1 MHPRVNNRNSS
12 SSISIFS
19 HFHACIK
26 PKTPLHGKRPRQHL
40 GSRRGGATSP
50 IVRDH
55 LIKQL
60 FYHSLVK
67 NVMCMQYEASSWNCS
82 VVFFFMLEVEI
93 LSSKNGT
100 WVSMDDGPNLLGRTN
115 LWPEALEGHW
125 LVIPGNNISW
135 QSYHALSCSHTNT
148 RVHMVPNLWSL

>member
-12 SSISIFS
+12 SSISNFS
-19 HFHACIK
+19 HFHSCIK
-26 PKTPLHGKRPRQHL
+26 PKTPQCGKKPRQHL
-40 GSRRGGATSP
+40 SRRGGTTSP
-50 IVRDH
+50 IARDH
-55 LIKQL
+55 LIKQR

-82 VVFFFMLEVEI
+82 VVFFFHAWGRNSFIQEWKLGQHGWRTKFTR
-93 LSSKNGT
+93 KNQPMA
-100 WVSMDDGPNLLGRTN
+100 WSIGR
-115 LWPEALEGHW
+115 PW

-148 RVHMVPNLWSL
+148 RVHMIPNLWSL